1 MCRVIDTV
9 KTGKNIEQL
18 LAERG
23 LTARDV
29 QKRLGLQNTAR
40 SISGLL
46 ARTSPQSTICSCW
59 QKCCRFRLMKSSS
72 PRMNTS
78 RKGA

>member
-9 KTGKNIEQL
+9 KTGKNIERL

-29 QKRLGLQNTAR
+29 QKRLVCRTPPG

-59 QKCCRFRLMKSSS
+59 QKCCRFRLMKFSS
-72 PRMNTS
+72 PRMNTDS
-78 RKGA
+78 KGA